1 MLMRR
6 TGALLAAGLAMG
18 LLSAS
23 AHALG
28 VTYQEL
34 SLPVDTGVAAT
45 NQSSDFTLAGTA
57 ALTGAGSEGLARNPW
72 TGDFDADEEGRNFLY
87 VPGGEGNSITYNVG
101 FSATGGSLI
110 WGSPDDWNTLT
121 FYDGDDNVGEI
132 VPGSSAFDVLTAG
145 QSSNNGTFLVSFSGI
160 EFDRAVFTSEKN
172 SLEFSNF
179 SAVPIPAAA
188 LLFLSGLVAL
198 FAVGWRRSQS
208 QTGSQ
213 SFA

>member
-121 FYDGDDNVGEI
+121 FYDGDD
-132 VPGSSAFDVLTAG
+132 D
-145 QSSNNGTFLVSFSGI
+145 
-160 EFDRAVFTSEKN
+160 
-172 SLEFSNF
+172 
-179 SAVPIPAAA
+179 
-188 LLFLSGLVAL
+188 LL
-198 FAVGWRRSQS
+198 
-208 QTGSQ
+208 
-213 SFA
+213 